1 MDGSD
6 ITINECSVLTQQGS
20 QCERCK
26 PNFVGDPT
34 DNGQCIPCSVFCH
47 GHTAACSG
55 EEGAEPDE
63 PYREGARA
71 RCLRCANHTD
81 GPRCERCLE
90 GYFRGSDDFRDPCR
104 PYVCPALTLCI
115 FLLSSFLCT
124 R

>member
-63 PYREGARA
+63 PYREPARA

-104 PYVCPALTLCI
+104 PYVALTLCALELMI
-115 FLLSSFLCT
+115 ILF
-124 R
+124 